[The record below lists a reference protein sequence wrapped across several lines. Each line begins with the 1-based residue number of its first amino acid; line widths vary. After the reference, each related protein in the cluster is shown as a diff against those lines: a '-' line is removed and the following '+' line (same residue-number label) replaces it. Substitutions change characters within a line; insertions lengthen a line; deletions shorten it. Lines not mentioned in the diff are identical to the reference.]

1 MTKHLIVPVIS
12 EVSLTG
18 ENNYFTILNTSGI
31 GLYPDRDLYVVNM
44 WADGM
49 SEVLNNIS
57 FDDDPMEIFLIHENF
72 IWVSDP
78 RIHGYK
84 YTDNPCVTGCG
95 PGYTSSKATEIAT
108 VLNRL
113 FNNKYNQTY
122 MFDNLIKNM
131 LMEKEKWTNILVE
144 SRTLNEI
151 IYEQVLVDKMI
162 VVSIRNIGDDIS
174 ISIVVGLQNTNPV
187 RINSS
192 MSKIPLKG
200 NLHKINGILF
210 DLMEFSQHAVSSEF
224 DFNYVK
230 MNISKKYLYL

>member
-49 SEVLNNIS
+49 
-57 FDDDPMEIFLIHENF
+57 
-72 IWVSDP
+72 
-78 RIHGYK
+78 
-84 YTDNPCVTGCG
+84 
-95 PGYTSSKATEIAT
+95 
-108 VLNRL
+108 
-113 FNNKYNQTY
+113 